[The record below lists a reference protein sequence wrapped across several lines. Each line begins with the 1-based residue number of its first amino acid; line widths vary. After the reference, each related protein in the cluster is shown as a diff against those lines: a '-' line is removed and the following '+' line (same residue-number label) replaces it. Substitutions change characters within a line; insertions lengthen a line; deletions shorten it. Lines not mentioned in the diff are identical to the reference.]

1 MPIVIDKK
9 PGRKALTKAGKAPE
23 PQKAPEVPEQP
34 PLVRVRA
41 LRQFGSR
48 HFSHGVKLAGE
59 VFYIPLPLARE
70 WIKIGLVEE
79 DKSLDGAPETK

>member
-1 MPIVIDKK
+1 MPIQIDKK
-9 PGRKALTKAGKAPE
+9 PGRKPLTRAGNVPE
-23 PQKAPEVPEQP
+23 PPKAPEVPEP
-34 PLVRVRA
+34 PQMVRVRS

-48 HFSHGVKLAGE
+48 HFNHGVKRAGE